1 MVNVFSS
8 VHNPP
13 SCSVFRI
20 RNSNGT
26 AEGVALTPV
35 GCLYEAKP
43 PDVNYRYPE
52 LFSYKISSGDK
63 LCGMIFKPHRM
74 VEGRKYPVVLCVYG
88 GPEVQLVTNTFKVS
102 EKDCK
107 GFSPEFVIF
116 RTTEFH
122 TKLRSE
128 ILAFKQKS

>member
-1 MVNVFSS
+1 MNVFSS

-35 GCLYEAKP
+35 GCLHEAKP

-102 EKDCK
+102 EKDFLQGLFTRICN
-107 GFSPEFVIF
+107 
-116 RTTEFH
+116 
-122 TKLRSE
+122 
-128 ILAFKQKS
+128 FKNNQNFQP